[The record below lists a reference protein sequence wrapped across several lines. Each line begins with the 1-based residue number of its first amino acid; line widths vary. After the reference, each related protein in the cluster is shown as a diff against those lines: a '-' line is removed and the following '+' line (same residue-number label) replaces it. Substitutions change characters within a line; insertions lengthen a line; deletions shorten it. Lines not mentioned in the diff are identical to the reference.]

1 MLYYIHFH
9 MKGFYTRSRF
19 ETEAQDHSRDI
30 VSRQGKVNRG
40 KWLSNLAEI
49 FVVCFFVGYFGGV
62 DPAQNLAK
70 YESCYVCSC
79 NQPIGALQL

>member
-1 MLYYIHFH
+1 

-49 FVVCFFVGYFGGV
+49 FVVCFLLVILGGLTQHNTS
-62 DPAQNLAK
+62 QNTKIAMFAHAT
-70 YESCYVCSC
+70 S
-79 NQPIGALQL
+79 Q